1 MLIMC
6 YSYYEVEFLKGN
18 DPIQMLRNLIITPK
32 TVYKKIR
39 KILLENTLCIMLNT
53 HAHTHTHTHL
63 KGHCYPK
70 LI

>member
-18 DPIQMLRNLIITPK
+18 DPIQVLRNLIIPPK
-32 TVYKKIR
+32 TVYTKIR
-39 KILLENTLCIMLNT
+39 KILLENTLCFLLNT
-53 HAHTHTHTHL
+53 PHTFKRAL
-63 KGHCYPK
+63 LSK